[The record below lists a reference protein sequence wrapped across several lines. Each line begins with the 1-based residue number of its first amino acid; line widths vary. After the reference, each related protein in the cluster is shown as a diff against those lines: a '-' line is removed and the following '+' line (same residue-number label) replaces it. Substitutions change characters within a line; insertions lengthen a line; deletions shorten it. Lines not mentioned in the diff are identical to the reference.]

1 MKEHKILKHS
11 LLIQEVI
18 VKLNSRFKP
27 NVSMIK
33 VILLLLVYKK
43 KKMKILLFY
52 RNVLIFLLK
61 RNIFKDNPMKK
72 MFWNIYL
79 RELIRYI
86 HYLNQ
91 ELFSFF

>member
-43 KKMKILLFY
+43 KNEDSSIL
-52 RNVLIFLLK
+52 
-61 RNIFKDNPMKK
+61 
-72 MFWNIYL
+72 
-79 RELIRYI
+79 
-86 HYLNQ
+86 
-91 ELFSFF
+91 